1 MRWRLAILLFAL
13 TVVASLFSGCDDAP
27 TVSLVPVDKDGNT
40 RVYDSAD
47 KIYSDHCQRCH
58 GPLLES
64 SLVDSAIMRQGGAA
78 LLDYLMP
85 PLDPDAGSA
94 AKKMHSPSLR
104 YVGNARLAKLLN
116 YCNEEFYGKP
126 PQYSESQLRAHQ

>member
-1 MRWRLAILLFAL
+1 MRWPLAIPLFAL
-13 TVVASLFSGCDDAP
+13 SAVASLFSGCDDAP

-40 RVYDSAD
+40 RVYDSAE

-58 GPLLES
+58 GPLEES
-64 SLVDSAIMRQGGAA
+64 SLVDSAVMRQGGEA

-85 PLDPDAGSA
+85 PLDPA
-94 AKKMHSPSLR
+94 AAASGKKIHSPSLR

-126 PQYSESQLRAHQ
+126 PEYSEPQLRAHQ

>member
-1 MRWRLAILLFAL
+1 MRWPLAIPLFAL
-13 TVVASLFSGCDDAP
+13 SAVASLFSGCDDAP

-40 RVYDSAD
+40 RVYDSAE

-58 GPLLES
+58 GPLEES
-64 SLVDSAIMRQGGAA
+64 SLVDSAVMRQGGEA

-85 PLDPDAGSA
+85 PLDPA
-94 AKKMHSPSLR
+94 AAASGKHIHSPSLR

-126 PQYSESQLRAHQ
+126 AEYSESQLRAHQ